1 MILISVVDDRY
12 GLTFHR
18 KRLSRDRELIKDICK
33 TVGDGI
39 LWIDPYSEP
48 LFQDRFPLH
57 LNIDKEWRKNA
68 GKRDYVFLE
77 RIPGKFHQEGISKVI
92 LYHWNRHYPSD
103 KRFPIVLQSPEW
115 KKSGEEELS
124 GYSHDKITKEEWI
137 HV

>member
-1 MILISVVDDRY
+1 MILISVVDDRF
-12 GLTFHR
+12 GLTFHK

-33 TVGDGI
+33 TVGEGI

-77 RIPGKFHQEGISKVI
+77 RIPGKFHQEEISKVI

-103 KRFPIVLQSPEW
+103 ARFPIILQSQEW
-115 KKSGEEELS
+115 ERIGQVDFP
-124 GYSHDKITKEEWI
+124 GYSHDKLTKEEWI